1 MSSLVLMVLDASEL
15 RLKPYQSN
23 VFTKTMSGR
32 IREVRMGILLCVFW
46 HMLCCFTG
54 FDPLNFPSH

>member
-32 IREVRMGILLCVFW
+32 KG
-46 HMLCCFTG
+46 G
-54 FDPLNFPSH
+54 